1 MRQVTVCMISKLL
14 ESYLLIILGIRNE
27 NKPLNMKIL
36 KIELLSPFLRVTSP
50 NNRFNTRFS
59 GHICTTAHVEV
70 AIRCFVALEHESKD
84 FDRLC
89 VEQLND
95 A

>member
-1 MRQVTVCMISKLL
+1 MYDFEVIGKLSL
-14 ESYLLIILGIRNE
+14 DYIGDWGRI
-27 NKPLNMKIL
+27 KPLNMKIL
-36 KIELLSPFLRVTSP
+36 KIQLLSPLLRVTSP

-59 GHICTTAHVEV
+59 GHICTTAHIEV
-70 AIRCFVALEHESKD
+70 AIRCFIALEHKSKD

>member
-14 ESYLLIILGIRNE
+14 ESYLLIMGIE
-27 NKPLNMKIL
+27 PLNMKIL
-36 KIELLSPFLRVTSP
+36 KIQLLSPFLRVTSP
-50 NNRFNTRFS
+50 NNCFNTRFS

-70 AIRCFVALEHESKD
+70 AIRCFIALEHESKD